1 MLDDYK
7 DKQAVAYNIM
17 LNEIKH
23 NTISHAYLIDENGY
37 CESFNFVMAFVKSII
52 CSKKNTNYN
61 DCMDCSLC
69 KRIDDGNYP
78 EIKIIEAD
86 GMFIKKK
93 QIIDLQQEFSRSP
106 IEGKIRIY
114 IIRDCDKMRPEA
126 ANAMLKFLEEPDNN
140 IIAILMTNNYN
151 NILPT
156 IISRCQIIILCN
168 DINNNYDLEC
178 VKIAFEFI
186 LSLENRGIRTLLDE
200 SKLWFD
206 KVNAK
211 DREKMILIFD
221 IMIDMYY
228 DIIKL
233 KLGMTD
239 IKYINYRNE
248 FKKMA
253 NNCLEYEILSKISY
267 LVEAKDSIKF
277 NVNSNLLIDSL
288 IVNVGGKYE
297 GSWS

>member
-7 DKQAVAYNIM
+7 DKQSVAYNI
-17 LNEIKH
+17 LINEIKN
-23 NTISHAYLIDENGY
+23 NTVTHAYLIDENRNS
-37 CESFNFVMAFVKSII
+37 EAFNFVMAFVKSIL
-52 CSKKNTNYN
+52 CSSNNTNN
-61 DCMDCSLC
+61 DNCINCSLC

-78 EIKIIEAD
+78 EIKIIKAD
-86 GMFIKKK
+86 GMYIKKK
-93 QIIDLQQEFSRSP
+93 QIIDLQQEFSRAA
-106 IEGKIRIY
+106 IEGGKRIY

-126 ANAMLKFLEEPDNN
+126 ANSMLKFLEEPDNN

-156 IISRCQIIILCN
+156 IISRCQIIKLNN
-168 DINNNYDLEC
+168 DIINTYDLEY
-178 VKIAFEFI
+178 VEVAFNFI
-186 LSLENRGIRTLLDE
+186 YSIENKGIRTILDE

-206 KVNAK
+206 KINSK
-211 DREKMILIFD
+211 DREKMMLVFD

-233 KLGMTD
+233 KLGMSD
-239 IKYINYRNE
+239 VKYIDYRNE
-248 FKKMA
+248 FLRIA
-253 NNCLEYEILSKISY
+253 DINLEYKILSKVNY
-267 LVEAKDSIKF
+267 LVNAKDSIKY

-288 IVNVGGKYE
+288 IINIGGSYE